1 MRHLLR
7 HAGLAR
13 PYRFERTLVVVAGL
27 GLALVVGAA
36 AAVLALH
43 NHLPLDSPRGWH
55 FLYLAALIVLG
66 IAAAPWP
73 RLAAVLLSL
82 AAIEIGLGMGS
93 ALLYKYRWASSE
105 TLFPR
110 NYQRPPYGWHPLL
123 EAAPL
128 PTPAEQ
134 AGTARVFINSQRL
147 RGLERTADDL
157 TGKIVIA
164 LFGGSTIFDFIS
176 PQGQT
181 WPERLEHLLGAGRY
195 AVINHGGVGY
205 STAQN
210 FVQTAFYDSSFGA
223 KPRCALYYIGWNDL
237 RSIHV
242 EHLDPGYA
250 DFQTRSLIDSLD
262 ARRAAGPRLSVSPAL
277 SLIGRLAWL
286 AIDTVRPAPA
296 LFGPS
301 NAAPDPAFE
310 AIYVRNIRSISAI
323 NRERGILTLWTGQL
337 LNRAALTADTTDGW
351 VPFVH
356 AKDEWPSIERLN
368 GLVKRE
374 AAALGDVYIDVPI
387 DDFGRADFGDD
398 GHFNPEGCLKF
409 AAHLTPAA
417 SQTCR

>member
-1 MRHLLR
+1 MRRLLR
-7 HAGLAR
+7 HAGLMR
-13 PYRFERTLVVVAGL
+13 PYRFERTLVVLA
-27 GLALVVGAA
+27 GLALALMVGAA
-36 AAVLALH
+36 ATVLASH
-43 NHLPLDSPRGWH
+43 NHLLLDSPRGWH
-55 FLYLAALIVLG
+55 FLYLAALIVAG

-82 AAIEIGLGMGS
+82 ATIEIGLGMGS

-110 NYQRPPYGWHPLL
+110 DYRRPPYGWHPLL
-123 EAAPL
+123 QAAPL
-128 PTPAEQ
+128 PTPPEQ

-147 RGLERTADDL
+147 RGPERTAGEL
-157 TGKIVIA
+157 SGKIVIA
-164 LFGGSTIFDFIS
+164 LFGGSTTFDFIS
-176 PQGQT
+176 PQRQT
-181 WPERLEHLLGAGRY
+181 WGERLEQLLGPERY

-210 FVQTAFYDSSFGA
+210 LVQTAFYESTYGA

-242 EHLDPGYA
+242 DNLDPGYA
-250 DFQTRSLIDSLD
+250 DFQTRSLVNSLD
-262 ARRAAGPRLSVSPAL
+262 ARRAAGSRLSISPLL
-277 SLIGRLAWL
+277 SLVGRFAWL

-301 NAAPDPAFE
+301 NPAPDPAFE

-351 VPFVH
+351 VPFVQ
-356 AKDEWPSIERLN
+356 AKDEWPLIERLN
-368 GLVKRE
+368 GLLKRE
-374 AAALGDVYIDVPI
+374 AAALGDIYIDVPI
-387 DDFGRADFGDD
+387 DDFQRTDFGDD
-398 GHFNPEGCLKF
+398 VHFNPAGSLKF
-409 AAHLTPAA
+409 ASHLAPVV